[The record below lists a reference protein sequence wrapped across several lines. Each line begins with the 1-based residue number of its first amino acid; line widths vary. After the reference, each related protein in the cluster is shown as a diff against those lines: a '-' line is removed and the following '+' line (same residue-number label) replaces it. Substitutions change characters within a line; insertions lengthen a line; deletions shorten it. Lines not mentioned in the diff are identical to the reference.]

1 MKMSFRFLIIVF
13 LILAAIFYFQSYSFP
28 NFSKTENVATSEPI
42 KKSVV
47 GSAEESKIEEVKK
60 AVKAVSAPPPLKIE
74 KEVSQE
80 VPPSILTRLGT
91 FTWTNTQRI
100 INGLPALQENAELN
114 AAALLKADDILKKQ
128 YFNHISPIGEG
139 PAELAKKAGYE
150 YISVGENLAMGNFKN
165 DGDLVE
171 AWMNSPGHRANI
183 LSFKY
188 KELGVAV
195 IKGEYEGETV
205 WVAVQEFGLPL
216 SACPQPEA
224 ALKNQIGQTQNQINN
239 LKSQIEDKIKE
250 LESEKFNGRQE
261 YNQKINEYNELV
273 NQYNNLIETIKFL
286 ISNYNNQVNDFNVCY
301 NET

>member
-1 MKMSFRFLIIVF
+1 MPLRFLIIVL
-13 LILAAIFYFQSYSFP
+13 LILAAVFYFQNGSL
-28 NFSKTENVATSEPI
+28 KTENVATFEPI

-47 GSAEESKIEEVKK
+47 GLAEESKIEEVEK
-60 AVKAVSAPPPLKIE
+60 AIKAVSAPPPLRIK

-80 VPPSILTRLGT
+80 VPPSILTRLGI

-100 INGLPALQENAELN
+100 INGFPALQESAELN
-114 AAALLKADDILKKQ
+114 AVALFKADDILKRQ

-150 YISVGENLAMGNFKN
+150 YISIGENLAMGNFKN

-171 AWMNSPGHRANI
+171 SWMNSPGHRANI
-183 LSFKY
+183 LNFKY

-195 IKGEYEGETV
+195 VKGEYKGETV

-216 SACPQPEA
+216 SACSQPEQ
-224 ALKNQIGQTQNQINN
+224 ALKNQIEQAQNQINN
-239 LKSQIEDKIKE
+239 FKSQIEDKIQE
-250 LESEKFNGRQE
+250 LESKKFNGRQE

-273 NQYNNLIETIKFL
+273 NQHNNLIETIKSL
-286 ISNYNNQVNDFNVCY
+286 ISDYNNQVNNFNFCLKA
-301 NET
+301 

>member
-1 MKMSFRFLIIVF
+1 MRPAFAVVRV
-13 LILAAIFYFQSYSFP
+13 
-28 NFSKTENVATSEPI
+28 VR
-42 KKSVV
+42 KS
-47 GSAEESKIEEVKK
+47 G
-60 AVKAVSAPPPLKIE
+60 
-74 KEVSQE
+74 
-80 VPPSILTRLGT
+80 
-91 FTWTNTQRI
+91 
-100 INGLPALQENAELN
+100 
-114 AAALLKADDILKKQ
+114 
-128 YFNHISPIGEG
+128 H
-139 PAELAKKAGYE
+139 AG
-150 YISVGENLAMGNFKN
+150 
-165 DGDLVE
+165 GDVI
-171 AWMNSPGHRANI
+171 NI
-183 LSFKY
+183 LESDFDGNTVCFFINV
-188 KELGVAV
+188 ENTFVHWLEVAV